1 MKKRIIKICVS
12 ILVFL
17 LVAIGIVI
25 GGLVFAFSYKA
36 NKIPDDDISK
46 AIYKAVGRKKVR
58 YWSKKSYDSG
68 EKVIYGYVVCDYEDE
83 NLLANMVEAANAV
96 MEEKE
101 MTEKKVLYLWEE
113 IPGGYSSLVSLH
125 NYYEGEDGYEQ
136 YGTFQNLYIYGT
148 FYDVEQHD
156 NPYNKIST
164 YINLP
169 DIKSLGVTEKIA
181 QSAEEEG
188 IDWYEIWPDLEHYKV
203 WED

>member
-1 MKKRIIKICVS
+1 MKKPLSKICIFFL
-12 ILVFL
+12 ILMSVM
-17 LVAIGIVI
+17 IVTGCGEGFYI
-25 GGLVFAFSYKA
+25 KR

-58 YWSKKSYDSG
+58 YRGKESYDSG
-68 EKVIYGYVVCDYEDE
+68 ELVNYGYVVCDYEDE

-96 MEEKE
+96 MEENK
-101 MTEKKVLYLWEE
+101 MTGKKVLYLWGERT
-113 IPGGYSSLVSLH
+113 GGYSSLVSIR

-136 YGTFQNLYIYGT
+136 YGSFQALYIYGT
-148 FYDVEQHD
+148 SPHMDQQETLYD
-156 NPYNKIST
+156 KIST
-164 YINLP
+164 YINLT
-169 DIKSLGVTEKIA
+169 DIKSLGITEKIA

>member
-1 MKKRIIKICVS
+1 MFILTLLSVLFITGCGEIFRIEV
-12 ILVFL
+12 
-17 LVAIGIVI
+17 
-25 GGLVFAFSYKA
+25 
-36 NKIPDDDISK
+36 NKIPNDDISK

-58 YWSKKSYDSG
+58 YLSKKSYDSG

-101 MTEKKVLYLWEE
+101 MTGKIVMYLWGERS
-113 IPGGYSSLVSLH
+113 GGYSSLVSIR

-136 YGTFQNLYIYGT
+136 YGYFQTLYIYGT
-148 FYDVEQHD
+148 SPHMDQQETLYD
-156 NPYNKIST
+156 KIST

-181 QSAEEEG
+181 QRAEEEG
-188 IDWYEIWPDLEHYKV
+188 IDWYEIWPDLEHYEV
-203 WED
+203 GED